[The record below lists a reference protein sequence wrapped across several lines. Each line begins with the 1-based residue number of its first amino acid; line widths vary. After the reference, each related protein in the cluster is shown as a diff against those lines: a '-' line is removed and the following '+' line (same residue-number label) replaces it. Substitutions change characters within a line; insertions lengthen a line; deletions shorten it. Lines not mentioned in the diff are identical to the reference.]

1 MKLLLTV
8 SILIILLILL
18 LRSENMEGFE
28 VNKKAEIKFTKNN
41 KSKNGIT
48 LKNNTGAIENTTKII
63 SNKSTIFITYS
74 VSDDNEQ
81 GTLLEIPD
89 NFCKISLETT
99 RFNIYLFLTYMHT
112 VYQYTIPKKTNLKNR
127 TSLIIALVLN
137 ETGHELYVNKN
148 NLVHGQSIIR
158 DNNTKY
164 KLSTNKPILINKDK
178 KLSGL
183 LHSIFTYNKILS
195 EEEIISI
202 SNYIIKNNIKIRDID
217 TYDKFYKFP
226 AEKVKPKKQKKT
238 QNPCVFMD
246 NNLCKKCGNP
256 EINIKRPS
264 IKYQKGCQQKI
275 AEYCESNY
283 DDDDTCK
290 VIDFINNF

>member
-1 MKLLLTV
+1 MKLLLTIT
-8 SILIILLILL
+8 ILIILLILL

-28 VNKKAEIKFTKNN
+28 INKKASIKFTKKN
-41 KSKNGIT
+41 KTKDGVN
-48 LKNNTGAIENTTKII
+48 LKNNIGKITDTAKII

-127 TSLIIALVLN
+127 TSLIITLVLN
-137 ETGHELYVNKN
+137 ENAHELYVNKN
-148 NLVHGQSIIR
+148 NLIHGQSIIR

-164 KLSTNKPILINKDK
+164 SLSTNKPIIINKDK
-178 KLSGL
+178 NLSGL
-183 LHSIFTYNKILS
+183 LHSIFTYNKILT

-202 SNYIIKNNIKIRDID
+202 SNYIIKNNIHMRDID
-217 TYDKFYKFP
+217 TYDKFYKLP
-226 AEKVKPKKQKKT
+226 EEKIKPKKIKRERET
-238 QNPCVFMD
+238 CMFID
-246 NNLCKKCGNP
+246 NNLCNKCGNP
-256 EINIKRPS
+256 EIDIKKPS
-264 IKYQKGCQQKI
+264 IKYKKGCKKKI
-275 AEYCESNY
+275 EDYCKSNY

-290 VIDFINNF
+290 VIDFIKKF